1 MNDKQ
6 LSECIEG
13 KTKSID
19 PSRRRFTKSGLAA
32 SGVILTLASRP
43 VLANLGCK
51 SPSGFVS
58 GNVSAQGTP
67 LACTGETPDYW
78 GAHPADWTG
87 YEAGTYDSSKGGTE
101 LEKWVGGTPFS
112 SAFLGSTRFDDHSMM
127 QVIWMDPGEDPSKL
141 GAHCVAALLNAAG
154 GRTNSAL
161 TDTQIIAMFHEWEMN
176 GFYEPTAGF
185 QWTADEIVTY
195 IQSTFS

>member
-87 YEAGTYDSSKGGTE
+87 YEA
-101 LEKWVGGTPFS
+101 
-112 SAFLGSTRFDDHSMM
+112 
-127 QVIWMDPGEDPSKL
+127 
-141 GAHCVAALLNAAG
+141 
-154 GRTNSAL
+154 
-161 TDTQIIAMFHEWEMN
+161 
-176 GFYEPTAGF
+176 
-185 QWTADEIVTY
+185 
-195 IQSTFS
+195 